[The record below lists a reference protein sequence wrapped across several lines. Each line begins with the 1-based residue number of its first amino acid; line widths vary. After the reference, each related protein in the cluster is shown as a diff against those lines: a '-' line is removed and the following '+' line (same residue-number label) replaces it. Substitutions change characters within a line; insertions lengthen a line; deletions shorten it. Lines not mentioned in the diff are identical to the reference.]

1 MTETERNIIN
11 LYEKYGSVTA
21 AMKNS
26 EYSRYRITKILA
38 SNGYVLSDV
47 HAKIL
52 KLHEKGKSVEEIAN
66 IVGYT
71 PKVIQSYL
79 PMVRPVYKEQL
90 SINSKRIAKCRE
102 LACHNGENDAACLK
116 INKEARHG
124 KR

>member
-102 LACHNGENDAACLK
+102 LACHNG
-116 INKEARHG
+116 
-124 KR
+124 

>member
-52 KLHEKGKSVEEIAN
+52 QLHEKGKSVEEIAN
-66 IVGYT
+66 IVGHT

-79 PMVRPVYKEQL
+79 PMVRPVSKEQL
-90 SINSKRIAKCRE
+90 SINSKRIAKCRK
-102 LACHNGENDAACLK
+102 LACHKGESDAACLMV
-116 INKEARHG
+116 NKEARHG
-124 KR
+124 KM